1 MSSRRRPRRSR
12 AWRAALPASSPRS
25 IGITSGSDQKQ
36 NTPLQSRSSFP
47 SSSSDDGG
55 GEEEEEHRFGDSAE
69 FRLDRIPT
77 SSSSSADLAVTPA
90 LARSQTYRGAPNSGR
105 SGGRSS
111 SDERAS
117 AEKYYSPSSIPSATR
132 KRLGH
137 ERISPARSPS
147 KGDSGSPSHGA
158 MGAAFHS
165 VLVNRITRTHQ
176 GGKNMGARAMIKI
189 IRKHMKMEGSAAGVC
204 SVKEVYI

>member
-90 LARSQTYRGAPNSGR
+90 LARSQTYRVLLILVDLAVDPPPMKEHLLKSITHPVPSPQLHASGLATNELAPH
-105 SGGRSS
+105 
-111 SDERAS
+111 DHRARV
-117 AEKYYSPSSIPSATR
+117 IPV
-132 KRLGH
+132 
-137 ERISPARSPS
+137 
-147 KGDSGSPSHGA
+147 
-158 MGAAFHS
+158 
-165 VLVNRITRTHQ
+165 VLRMVRWVQHFT
-176 GGKNMGARAMIKI
+176 
-189 IRKHMKMEGSAAGVC
+189 VF
-204 SVKEVYI
+204 